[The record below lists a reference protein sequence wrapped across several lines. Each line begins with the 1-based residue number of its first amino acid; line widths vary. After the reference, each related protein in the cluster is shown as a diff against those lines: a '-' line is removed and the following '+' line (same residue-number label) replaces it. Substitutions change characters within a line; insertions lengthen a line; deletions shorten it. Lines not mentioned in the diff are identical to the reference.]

1 MLNGLARRIDRSN
14 VKNRL
19 DHPSDAC
26 DAGYAHLSCR
36 HDGADTGR
44 RASSQ
49 GAFAITAFNRRTRI
63 RAFLVASIAFLNLAQ
78 PAAAAYTESWMSDHD
93 VKEYAHQVKHSPVA
107 ASGAT
112 AVKPGRQTGS
122 SRSNAPAAAH
132 ADAKPAS
139 NAHAAP
145 AKTRKVEHAVG
156 IDPKAPVVE
165 KPKVVQTAHK
175 RAAIQH

>member
-1 MLNGLARRIDRSN
+1 
-14 VKNRL
+14 
-19 DHPSDAC
+19 
-26 DAGYAHLSCR
+26 
-36 HDGADTGR
+36 
-44 RASSQ
+44 
-49 GAFAITAFNRRTRI
+49 
-63 RAFLVASIAFLNLAQ
+63 
-78 PAAAAYTESWMSDHD
+78 MSDHD